1 MLDEI
6 PKEQKKKNW
15 FNLNNHDD
23 CIVVE
28 TSVPTH
34 FRKELSTKKSKS
46 EKFVKVCLHLKVV
59 QIGLQF
65 GQKCQNS
72 NFARL

>member
-1 MLDEI
+1 M
-6 PKEQKKKNW
+6 
-15 FNLNNHDD
+15 
-23 CIVVE
+23 IVVV
-28 TSVPTH
+28 TSVPTS
-34 FRKELSTKKSKS
+34 FRKEFSTKKSKS